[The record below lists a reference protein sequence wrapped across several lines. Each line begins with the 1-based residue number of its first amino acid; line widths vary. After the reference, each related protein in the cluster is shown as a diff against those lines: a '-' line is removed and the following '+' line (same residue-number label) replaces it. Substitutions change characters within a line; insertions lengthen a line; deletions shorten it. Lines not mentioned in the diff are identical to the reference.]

1 MAESRNR
8 DLATSLGQA
17 VKNNTITTDGSLSV
31 VGLTAYDSAG
41 LLPSSYDSNNAG
53 TLGFAEDSDKL
64 YIHTGQGWF
73 NIAIINTTPI
83 FTASPSASYELAT
96 DATAYKNGTATVITL
111 AARDSEGF
119 PVTFSATGNSAFN
132 NIAHVDKDSAAGFIF
147 TVEPKS
153 QDSVGEAAPAA
164 GTLTFSVTDG
174 INTASATSTFSLLF
188 DQSVANSEGTTFFL
202 GATGNNLGNGLVGT
216 TDESDSPHTLA
227 NATVPSEKGEHAQKI
242 SYSPFAPQGY
252 STLFG
257 GASDTTINFLAEA
270 THFIKYKN
278 GTHFAFGAPSGNSND
293 FTVEGWYYSTKN
305 SANTRNIFDFRGSS
319 TSNLNIAIEINS
331 ADGRLIARAGS
342 SAVGITGG
350 TGSHASTDGVFKDFE
365 WNHVAWVRN
374 ATTSK
379 IYINGCECMSF
390 TDNNNYVSAG
400 TGGDNY
406 FVLGRT
412 CPGNTGATDDAR
424 YVGYVRDFRVVKGTA
439 VYTANFAPPTAPL
452 QTITNTEFLICNKPY
467 IQGMGREAAAGKGS
481 FMSSSTG
488 PVSEGIA
495 FVAFS
500 PYKIQNQ
507 WSAAAHGGCLNDL
520 GRIQASGHA
529 DFQFGTSTDFT
540 IELWFLDR
548 YAEGDQNVNISLL
561 DTRTTSGNGWHIYM
575 YSHSSGHIVKVE
587 YGTTSSS
594 TVLLSS
600 TIHID
605 FILGTWNHIAF
616 TRSGSTHKLFHN
628 GEQITTSGTSVDWNS
643 SGALLIGSQGSS
655 AYPIYIGPMRI
666 VKGTAVYSGNFY
678 PPTAPFTKTGSTYK
692 SLKDPGNDNST
703 TVNNSITA
711 SETVFLLNFAPNAG
725 DRAGMAGFAFQGQM
739 QDQDPR
745 IYDGPVSNTG
755 SQKYSVPSVLW
766 DKTDY
771 EYMEIGNNAIE
782 HLQFPNVF
790 SNEAF
795 TFEGWIQWSGTA
807 ETQNGLDPN
816 IVQFASAANITDASF
831 AGLYADVSNSGKLQM
846 TMGST
851 VSSTGSAVEFSNI
864 SGANLLD
871 GNWHHI
877 VLCRHKYNGRISLY
891 VDGTR
896 HNSQAIYTGRLAKN
910 GYKALGGGTYI
921 TSGGFRYTGGWN
933 GNMSQMRLKK
943 GVTMYPQHIRKETLT
958 PTTAFNSAR
967 TVGNGGGDTKLIAC
981 HASSLTDG
989 SASNH
994 TITSVGSAAVSNW
1007 APNGGM
1013 KSVYFNGTSQYLTV
1027 PDSADWSMG
1036 SGAMTAEAWV
1046 WIESYQSSAIVIG
1059 QWGSPGLAWVLMFNS
1074 TTGYLRYQIYS
1085 GSAYT
1090 DVVANNT
1097 PVPLQTWTHVAL
1109 IKTGSYSASF
1119 VNGDLVNQTN
1129 STVHPQ
1135 DGSSTLAIG
1144 ARSDASQRFK
1154 GYISNVRVTKGSYL
1168 YNVDFTSPAEAM
1180 YG

>member
-83 FTASPSASYELAT
+83 FTASPSASYTLET
-96 DATAYKNGTATVITL
+96 DATGYKNGTATVITL

-119 PVTFSATGNSAFN
+119 PVTFSATGDTAFN
-132 NIAHVDKDSAAGFIF
+132 NIARVDKDSAAGFIF

-153 QDSVGEAAPAA
+153 QDSVGEAAPAN

-174 INTASATSTFSLLF
+174 INTASASSTFSLLF
-188 DQSVANSEGTTFFL
+188 DTSVANSEGTTMFI
-202 GATGNNLGNGLVGT
+202 GATGNNQGNYT
-216 TDESDSPHTLA
+216 FTDESDSPHTISRVA
-227 NATVPSEKGEHAQKI
+227 GASDAQI
-242 SYSPFAPQGY
+242 RFTQVTGTSPFAPAGY
-252 STLFG
+252 STMLG
-257 GASDTTINFLAEA
+257 GAGETSFISEQTD
-270 THFIKYKN
+270 FIKYKN

-293 FTVEGWYYSTKN
+293 FTIEGWYYSVTTTTN
-305 SANTRNIFDFRGSS
+305 GRYLFDFRGSS
-319 TSNLNIAIEINS
+319 ESNLAPAINVH
-331 ADGRLIARAGS
+331 DNNGRLVARYGGS
-342 SAVGITGG
+342 NSNTAS
-350 TGSHASTDGVFKDFE
+350 GSHTGVDYVFKDYE

-374 ATTSK
+374 GTTSK
-379 IYINGCECMSF
+379 VYMNGCEVLSF

-400 TGGDNY
+400 SGGDNY
-406 FVLGRT
+406 FILGRI
-412 CPGNTGATDDAR
+412 CPANTSATNNAR
-424 YVGYVRDFRVVKGTA
+424 FVGYIRDFRVVKGTA
-439 VYTANFAPPTAPL
+439 VYTANFTPPTAPL

-467 IQGMGREAAAGKGS
+467 LRGMGAEGAPGKGN
-481 FMSSSTG
+481 FMSATTG
-488 PVSEGIA
+488 PINRA
-495 FVAFS
+495 FQVAFS

-507 WSAAAHGGCLNDL
+507 WSASTVGGSLQHGG
-520 GRIQASGHA
+520 RVQASGHA

-540 IELWFLDR
+540 IEFWFYDKNPNSD
-548 YAEGDQNVNISLL
+548 YGADVTMI
-561 DTRTTSGNGWHIYM
+561 DTRTSSGNGYFFYIDHT
-575 YSHSSGHIVKVE
+575 SSGHIVRVK

-594 TVLLSS
+594 TLLISS
-600 TIHID
+600 THD
-605 FILGTWNHIAF
+605 LDNLGGWSHIAL
-616 TRSGSTHKLFHN
+616 TRSGSTHRLFHN
-628 GEQITTSGTSVDWNS
+628 GELITSASNVDWNS
-643 SGALLIGSQGSS
+643 SGNLLIGSDGGTSRM
-655 AYPIYIGPMRI
+655 ILMGPMRI

-703 TVNNSITA
+703 TVDNTITA
-711 SETVFLLNFAPNAG
+711 SETVFLVNWTPNVG
-725 DRAGMAGFAFQGQM
+725 DRAGFIAWAAMGQWTA
-739 QDQDPR
+739 DPVV
-745 IYDGPVSNTG
+745 YDGPVSSTG

-771 EYMEIGNNAIE
+771 EYLEKRNNNTDN
-782 HLQFPNVF
+782 LMFPNIA
-790 SNEAF
+790 SNEDF
-795 TFEGWIQWSGTA
+795 TFESWVQWSGTA
-807 ETQNGLDPN
+807 ETQDGLDPTIIAFRQGAN
-816 IVQFASAANITDASF
+816 VDNASYS
-831 AGLYADVSNSGKLQM
+831 GLYADVSDSGRLNFKI
-846 TMGST
+846 GSSS
-851 VSSTGSAVEFSNI
+851 SSTGSAVSI
-864 SGANLLD
+864 SGSGANLLD

-877 VLCRHKYNGRISLY
+877 AVSRHKYNGRISLY

-896 HNSQAIYTGRLAKN
+896 HNSQAIYTGRLASA
-910 GYKALGGGTYI
+910 GYAGIGGATYV
-921 TSGGFRYTGGWN
+921 TSPSFRYAGVWN

-943 GVTMYPQHIRKETLT
+943 GVNMYPQHIRKETLT

-967 TVGNGGGDTKLIAC
+967 TVGNSGGDTKLITC
-981 HASSLTDG
+981 HAASLTDG
-989 SASNH
+989 SASSH

-1027 PDSADWSMG
+1027 PDSADWNMG
-1036 SGAMTAEAWV
+1036 SGAMGVEAWV
-1046 WIESYQSSAIVIG
+1046 WIESYQSHALVVG
-1059 QWGSPGLAWVLMFNS
+1059 QWTSSYAWGLMFNG
-1074 TTGYLRYQIYS
+1074 TTGYLRYQFYN
-1085 GSAYT
+1085 GSSYT
-1090 DVVANNT
+1090 DQSANNGQ
-1097 PVPLQTWTHVAL
+1097 VPLQTWTHIAL

-1135 DGSSTLAIG
+1135 DSTSLLSIG
-1144 ARSDASQRFK
+1144 ARTDAGQKFK